1 MLVDPVER
9 RNTLVATGLI
19 TTAVAVLAFGAG
31 PGGIFGPAAS
41 AGAPSEPPDAGG
53 AVAVAGARPV
63 TGSSTGAAGE
73 DDGMEGMEHEDDG
86 GDPSTTGTTTPPEDD
101 GGGDEGE
108 PVPVSCPGLVV
119 AVVSP
124 FEVHFDK
131 AHLERSPSEQA
142 SDVADVDQYALTHTV
157 LFGQM
162 LDPLFRLLLAA
173 PGGLDP
179 FVVHFEKAHL
189 ERSPSEQASDV
200 ADVDQYAKTHTVLFE
215 EMLAPSFGVVTGPET
230 C

>member
-1 MLVDPVER
+1 MQLPAMLVDPVER

-41 AGAPSEPPDAGG
+41 AGTGPEPPDAGG
-53 AVAVAGARPV
+53 VVTAAGARPL

-73 DDGMEGMEHEDDG
+73 GDGMDHTEDG
-86 GDPSTTGTTTPPEDD
+86 SDPSTSAATEPPSED
-101 GGGDEGE
+101 GGE
-108 PVPVSCPGLVV
+108 PVPVACPGLME

-131 AHLERSPSEQA
+131 AHLERSPSEQV
-142 SDVADVDQYALTHTV
+142 SDVADVDQYAKTHTV

-179 FVVHFEKAHL
+179 FFVHFDKAHL
-189 ERSPSEQASDV
+189 ERSPSEQVSDV